1 MNSKNT
7 DYSMYICGVGGQGII
22 KTSIIIGEAAMNQGI
37 NVVMSEIHGMS
48 QREGSVSTELKIGDH
63 KSPILPKHTANMILS
78 FEPLETIRG
87 LTKAN
92 KKTKIIINTTPII
105 PYSQNKNYP
114 PIKNLISTLKDN
126 YKNIL
131 PIKGNKLALQTGNIL
146 SLNMV
151 MLGVAT
157 ADNEFPITKN
167 NIIKSM
173 KNNLDP
179 KFHKINLNAIEKGY
193 NWIKK

>member
-114 PIKNLISTLKDN
+114 PINNLISTLKDN
-126 YKNIL
+126 YKNTL

-173 KNNLDP
+173 KNNLNP